1 MIYLI
6 TFTLFFINM
15 MTDSLVLFDFTTKT
29 SASSWQIVDDGVMGG
44 RSAGKFSINAQGHGV
59 FEGKVSLEN
68 NGGFSSVRH
77 SFQTKSIKGY
87 TRLVIRLKGDG
98 KCYQVRLKSS
108 QTDYYSYIA
117 YIDTQKD
124 WQNIE
129 VNLTEMYP
137 SFRGQRLNR
146 PNYPAQEL
154 SEIAFLI
161 GNKKAE
167 SFQLLIDK
175 IELK

>member
-1 MIYLI
+1 
-6 TFTLFFINM
+6 

-29 SASSWQIVDDGVMGG
+29 PANSWQIVDDGVMGG
-44 RSAGKFSINAQGHGV
+44 RSAGKFFIHSEGHGV

-77 SFQTKSIKGY
+77 GFQPKSIAGY
-87 TRLVIRLKGDG
+87 TRLIIHLKGDG
-98 KCYQVRLKSS
+98 KRYQVRLKSS
-108 QTDYYSYIA
+108 QSDYHSYIA
-117 YIDTQKD
+117 YIDTQTD
-124 WQNIE
+124 WQTVEI
-129 VNLTEMYP
+129 LLSEMYP

-146 PNYPAQEL
+146 PNYAAVQL

-167 SFQLLIDK
+167 DFQLMIDK
-175 IELK
+175 IVLK

>member
-1 MIYLI
+1 MMYFLLN
-6 TFTLFFINM
+6 LFFINM
-15 MTDSLVLFDFTTKT
+15 MTDSLVLFDFNTKT
-29 SASSWQIVDDGVMGG
+29 PASSWQIVDDGVMGG
-44 RSAGKFSINAQGHGV
+44 RSAGKFSINAEGHGV

-77 SFQTKSIKGY
+77 GLETKQIKGY
-87 TRLVIRLKGDG
+87 TKLIIRLKGDG
-98 KCYQVRLKSS
+98 KRYQVRLKSS
-108 QTDYYSYIA
+108 QADYYSYIA
-117 YIDTQKD
+117 YLDTQKD
-124 WQNIE
+124 WQTIT
-129 VNLTEMYP
+129 VRLSEMYP

-175 IELK
+175 ITLQ